1 MKTLLKNIN
10 ASKIPKSFGIFMW
23 KRIPMGIQPAAA
35 PYVQYYMMIIV
46 LAGLAYE
53 YCDAYI
59 DDLIVHA
66 KTNEELVENLR
77 RFFTRL
83 RE

>member
-1 MKTLLKNIN
+1 
-10 ASKIPKSFGIFMW
+10 
-23 KRIPMGIQPAAA
+23 MGIQPAAA